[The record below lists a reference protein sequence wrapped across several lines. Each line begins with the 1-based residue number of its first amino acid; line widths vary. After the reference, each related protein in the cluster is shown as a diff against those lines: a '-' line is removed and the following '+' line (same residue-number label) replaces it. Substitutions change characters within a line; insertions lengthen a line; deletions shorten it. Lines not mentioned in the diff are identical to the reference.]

1 MRLNWKNSAI
11 NNVKQLFF
19 NFLHS
24 VVVSNNFF
32 SQNFDSIQ
40 LSKPNSLWPLKN
52 ISLFFRI
59 FVHFLYGVTLFQ
71 NHKFKEKIPHKCQEI
86 FFFLPLLKKI
96 WLLQL
101 YIYYYTCI
109 SVATLHRRLFSQHS
123 SDRICLFQPHLFL
136 LWCQVVHVLK
146 IRPLIHLI

>member
-59 FVHFLYGVTLFQ
+59 FVHFFYGVTLFQ

-86 FFFLPLLKKI
+86 FFFSPSFKKDLAAIAIYILLYLYFCGHFAQKI
-96 WLLQL
+96 VQL
-101 YIYYYTCI
+101 
-109 SVATLHRRLFSQHS
+109 AF
-123 SDRICLFQPHLFL
+123 F
-136 LWCQVVHVLK
+136 
-146 IRPLIHLI
+146 